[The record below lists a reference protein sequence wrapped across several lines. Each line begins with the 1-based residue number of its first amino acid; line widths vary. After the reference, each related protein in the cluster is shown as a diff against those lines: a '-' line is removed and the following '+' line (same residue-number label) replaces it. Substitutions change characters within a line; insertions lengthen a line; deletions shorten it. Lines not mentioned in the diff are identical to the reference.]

1 MRSTLQF
8 GTTRRSLAMLLSG
21 LVAAGSLAPSFA
33 MAQASQSAAAASPS
47 TDDAKRAEARQLY
60 ASAEEKLA
68 ASDFAGAFE
77 NYKAANDLVPAA
89 ITIFKMAHCQDRL
102 DNGAEALELYRAF
115 LAANPPSSLE
125 ERVAEAKARIAELES
140 KVPAVLS
147 LTSEPLGASVRVNG
161 EPQEGV
167 TPLELRLLPGR
178 YTLRLDLEGHE
189 SIEKDV
195 DVEAG
200 ASEKLSLALPA
211 IAPSEPS
218 EVAAPAVVDGAE
230 DGEEGSSVVPYVLL
244 GLAGAG
250 AVVGG
255 IFGVQAMQAKSDFE
269 KGERTAAKA
278 DSVDRNALVADM
290 AFGAALTFGIT
301 GLVLLL
307 TDDGTKEVAT
317 KKGSS
322 VQFSPYVGPQSAGAG
337 AFVTF

>member
-21 LVAAGSLAPSFA
+21 LVASGSLAPSFA
-33 MAQASQSAAAASPS
+33 MAQANKPAAAASS
-47 TDDAKRAEARQLY
+47 EDAKRAEARQHY

-77 NYKAANDLVPAA
+77 QYKAANDLLPAP
-89 ITIFKMAHCQDRL
+89 ITMFKMAHCQDRL
-102 DNGAEALELYRAF
+102 GNAVEALEHYRAF

-125 ERVAEAKARIAELES
+125 ERVTEAKARIAELES
-140 KVPAVLS
+140 KLPAVVT
-147 LTSEPLGASVRVNG
+147 LTSEPLGATVTVDG
-161 EPQEGV
+161 ELHEGV
-167 TPLELRLLPGR
+167 TPMELRLSPGR
-178 YTLRLDLEGHE
+178 HTIRLELLDHE
-189 SIEKDV
+189 PVEQEIEA
-195 DVEAG
+195 EPG
-200 ASEKLSLALPA
+200 ASQPLTLTLAPIAAAEPA
-211 IAPSEPS
+211 DSMPPPPADAPK
-218 EVAAPAVVDGAE
+218 A
-230 DGEEGSSVVPYVLL
+230 EEGTSVVPYVLL

-255 IFGVQAMQAKSDFE
+255 IFGVQAMQAKSDFD
-269 KGERTAAKA
+269 KGDRTPAKA

-307 TDDGTKEVAT
+307 TDDGTKEITA

-322 VQFSPYVGPQSAGAG
+322 VQISPYVGPQSAGAG
-337 AFVTF
+337 AFVQF